1 MREKGPQD
9 MENPGHSEQ
18 DFSVVTL
25 INGDGKFPALLV
37 CEHASNHI
45 PECYNQLGISDE
57 MAQSHAAWDPG
68 ALEIA
73 EHLSQ
78 SFDAPLVKGEV
89 SRLLYDC
96 NRPPEAES
104 AMVEKSEYDEIP
116 GNKNL
121 SDADRDRRVSR
132 IYEPFRQCVEQAV
145 SGLDALITI
154 HSFTPVYFGKHRP
167 VEVGILHDSDSRLA
181 DEMLDLAQKYTKLA
195 VRRNEPYGPQD
206 GVMHTL
212 KLHGISNNILN
223 VMIELRSD
231 LIHTKQQ
238 RSNVADM
245 LRDWLNEALTRLWQ
259 NSDLEV
265 SSR

>member
-1 MREKGPQD
+1 M
-9 MENPGHSEQ
+9 
-18 DFSVVTL
+18 
-25 INGDGKFPALLV
+25 
-37 CEHASNHI
+37 
-45 PECYNQLGISDE
+45 
-57 MAQSHAAWDPG
+57 
-68 ALEIA
+68 
-73 EHLSQ
+73 
-78 SFDAPLVKGEV
+78 
-89 SRLLYDC
+89 
-96 NRPPEAES
+96 
-104 AMVEKSEYDEIP
+104 
-116 GNKNL
+116 
-121 SDADRDRRVSR
+121 
-132 IYEPFRQCVEQAV
+132 
-145 SGLDALITI
+145 
-154 HSFTPVYFGKHRP
+154 
-167 VEVGILHDSDSRLA
+167 GILHDSDSRLA

-231 LIHTKQQ
+231 LISTKQQ

>member
-1 MREKGPQD
+1 

-25 INGDGKFPALLV
+25 MNGDGKFPALLV

-121 SDADRDRRVSR
+121 SDADRDRR
-132 IYEPFRQCVEQAV
+132 
-145 SGLDALITI
+145 
-154 HSFTPVYFGKHRP
+154 
-167 VEVGILHDSDSRLA
+167 
-181 DEMLDLAQKYTKLA
+181 
-195 VRRNEPYGPQD
+195 
-206 GVMHTL
+206 
-212 KLHGISNNILN
+212 
-223 VMIELRSD
+223 
-231 LIHTKQQ
+231 
-238 RSNVADM
+238 
-245 LRDWLNEALTRLWQ
+245 
-259 NSDLEV
+259 
-265 SSR
+265 